1 MNRIKLGPLAK
12 LAESTPP
19 DSPNL
24 AMVSDGTTPL
34 EEIVP
39 QPVAPAACS
48 WFIPLHF
55 ESHHAYPVIL
65 WMHAGRN
72 NADQLNDVMPLIS
85 ERNYVGVSVQGTEQL
100 GCEQFGWLQSPDA
113 IETTI
118 HHVKQAIDSVAARF
132 QIHPGRIFI
141 AGRGTGGT
149 MAFRVAFACPEL
161 FAGVASFNGSLPS
174 NLNPLGNWRTCRRVP
189 VFWAHG
195 RKSDAFPESNLC
207 HQLRLLHVGGFNV
220 TLRQYPC
227 ADQLIDRLFHRR
239 RSSDMK
245 SRKNVIS
252 PIYPQRVLRLWGTH
266 ETSSA
271 CRSTIPCRR

>member
-12 LAESTPP
+12 MAELTSADSTAADISAAELIP
-19 DSPNL
+19 D
-24 AMVSDGTTPL
+24 DRTTPL
-34 EEIVP
+34 HDIVP
-39 QPVAPAACS
+39 QPAAAAACS

-55 ESHHAYPVIL
+55 ESRHAYPLIV
-65 WMHAGRN
+65 WMHSGRN
-72 NADQLNDVMPLIS
+72 SARQLDQVLPLIS
-85 ERNYVGVSVQGTEQL
+85 ERNYLGVSVQGTEHL
-100 GCEQFGWLQSPDA
+100 GNQQFGWLQSADA

-118 HHVKQAIDSVAARF
+118 HHVRHAIESAAARF
-132 QIHPGRIFI
+132 HIHPERVYI

-174 NLNPLGNWRTCRRVP
+174 NLNPLGRWRTCRRIP

-195 RKSDAFPESNLC
+195 RKSDTFPESNLC

-227 ADQLIDRLFHRR
+227 ADQLIDR
-239 RSSDMK
+239 SYSDL
-245 SRKNVIS
+245 NVWVMDQIAATGES
-252 PIYPQRVLRLWGTH
+252 GIV
-266 ETSSA
+266 S
-271 CRSTIPCRR
+271 